1 MNNDDMSEERQDQA
15 RVVCEMVGQVEREAN
30 IGAMLMALDVAASRE
45 TALGA
50 VHRRVACEAI
60 RWPDDEVRQTAA
72 REAFLAWARARDE
85 ATIARVRLDV
95 FRSMVADVAR
105 GGS

>member
-1 MNNDDMSEERQDQA
+1 MTTDEQRQDQA
-15 RVVCEMVGQVEREAN
+15 RVVREMVQQTEREAN
-30 IGAMLMALDVAASRE
+30 IGGMLMALDVAASRE

-95 FRSMVADVAR
+95 FRAMAADVAR
-105 GGS
+105 TGGGS

>member
-1 MNNDDMSEERQDQA
+1 MTTDERRQDQA
-15 RVVCEMVGQVEREAN
+15 RVVREMVGQVEREAN

-50 VHRRVACEAI
+50 VHRRITCEAI
-60 RWPDDEVRQTAA
+60 RHPGDEARQAAA
-72 REAFLAWARARDE
+72 REASTAWARARDE

>member
-1 MNNDDMSEERQDQA
+1 MSEERQDQA
-15 RVVCEMVGQVEREAN
+15 RVVREMVETTEREAN
-30 IGAMLMALDVAASRE
+30 IGAMLTALDAAVGRE
-45 TALGA
+45 GMLGA
-50 VHRRVACEAI
+50 VHRRITCEAI
-60 RWPDDEVRQTAA
+60 RHPGDEARQAAA
-72 REAFLAWARARDE
+72 REASTAWARARDE

>member
-1 MNNDDMSEERQDQA
+1 MTDEERRQDQA
-15 RVVCEMVGQVEREAN
+15 RVVREMVETTEREAN
-30 IGAMLMALDVAASRE
+30 IGAMLMALDVAAARE

-60 RWPDDEVRQTAA
+60 RCPDDEVRQTAA
-72 REAFLAWARARDE
+72 REAFLAWGRARDE

-105 GGS
+105 TGGGS

>member
-1 MNNDDMSEERQDQA
+1 MSEERRQDQA
-15 RVVCEMVGQVEREAN
+15 RVVREMVGDVEQEAN
-30 IGAMLMALDVAASRE
+30 IGGMLIALDAAVGRE
-45 TALGA
+45 GMLGA
-50 VHRRVACEAI
+50 VHRRIAREAI
-60 RWPDDEVRQTAA
+60 RCPDDETRQAAA

-105 GGS
+105 GGGS

>member
-1 MNNDDMSEERQDQA
+1 MTTDEERRQDQA
-15 RVVCEMVGQVEREAN
+15 RVVREMVQQTEREAN
-30 IGAMLMALDVAASRE
+30 IGVMLMALDVASSRE

-50 VHRRVACEAI
+50 VHRRIACEAI
-60 RWPDDEVRQTAA
+60 QRPGDWTRQAAA

-105 GGS
+105 GGGS